1 MRDKIIDTGFRE
13 ATAADATADLC
24 IPLTG
29 AILAYTLRN
38 VKLSLLL
45 RAIVGLKG
53 RLAVQFTN
61 NALEWLDTPKELTAA
76 YWNTPGWNRSDTA
89 VNIFTLSGCTPR
101 TFVRFVL
108 LTQTPSGT
116 LAGSAQV
123 RARISAVALRAQRVP
138 GPWSRVNTKG
148 SDSSYA
154 VHALTGAI
162 DVMGYTEQ
170 RVMVELAGLTG
181 GMGVTILTQ
190 QTNTPEDR
198 TSWTDVATIG
208 SELTAAGVTF
218 PTTFSATAFT
228 MRYGRWAAKV
238 RNATAGVD
246 VEACLVAL
254 VAEIRE

>member
-1 MRDKIIDTGFRE
+1 MTSCTESSTTSWDT
-13 ATAADATADLC
+13 
-24 IPLTG
+24 
-29 AILAYTLRN
+29 
-38 VKLSLLL
+38 S
-45 RAIVGLKG
+45 
-53 RLAVQFTN
+53 
-61 NALEWLDTPKELTAA
+61 TPQ
-76 YWNTPGWNRSDTA
+76 RST
-89 VNIFTLSGCTPR
+89 SGCLSSSTMVLPRSSRAAFARSSRRSRERQRQRVRSSRRAGMRRR
-101 TFVRFVL
+101 TFPISTERF
-108 LTQTPSGT
+108 S
-116 LAGSAQV
+116 
-123 RARISAVALRAQRVP
+123 RIV
-138 GPWSRVNTKG
+138 PWSRVNTKG

-198 TSWTDVATIG
+198 TSWTDVATLG